1 MTPPG
6 KEVPAGKYLVLA
18 RSFPSHIFIFHSSSG
33 LALFYRARNW
43 RIIKERGEGKTYPPY
58 FKTVISGIAAPN
70 GRLLLVNFS
79 T

>member
-1 MTPPG
+1 MKG
-6 KEVPAGKYLVLA
+6 DHDSA
-18 RSFPSHIFIFHSSSG
+18 RKRGSSWEISG
-33 LALFYRARNW
+33 ISAFFSYRARNW

-58 FKTVISGIAAPN
+58 FNTVISGIATPN